1 MHVIVR
7 EPSEP
12 FQGAISGHP
21 ERDRIDPARAAAQHR
36 EFVAAL
42 SATGLDIVALPPEP
56 ALPDAPFVS
65 DTLIALPR
73 ASDPD
78 GPAALLVA
86 ARPGVVPRRGEV
98 ASVVA
103 LAQALAPDA
112 AVVEIEELGTLD
124 GGDVIVYGDR
134 VAIGVSGRTNV
145 CGAGQ
150 LALAVGALGYR
161 AFLCPVTDRLHL
173 ATAITPLGP
182 RRLLGTA
189 AGFASLDA
197 SPGSAPEDEVERL
210 VVPDNE
216 AAAANVLAIGGRVF
230 MASGHPRTKGLLGA
244 AGESVVEVGLD
255 EFARADGGPTC
266 LVAIVP

>member
-7 EPSEP
+7 EPSP
-12 FQGAISGHP
+12 ALRQALSSHP
-21 ERDRIDPARAAAQHR
+21 EHDRIEPELAVAQHR
-36 EFVAAL
+36 RFVAAL
-42 SATGLDIVALPPEP
+42 SAAGLHVVALPPEP
-56 ALPDAPFVS
+56 ELPDATFVS

-73 ASDPD
+73 ADDPG
-78 GPAALLVA
+78 GPAAVLVVS
-86 ARPGVVPRRGEV
+86 RPGAISRRGEV

-103 LAQALAPDA
+103 RAQLLAPDA
-112 AVVEIEELGTLD
+112 TVVEMEEPATLD

-134 VAIGVSGRTNV
+134 IAIGVSGRTNV

-150 LALAVGALGYR
+150 LALAVGPLGYR

-173 ATAITPLGP
+173 ATAVTPLGP

-189 AGFASLDA
+189 AGFASLDRT
-197 SPGSAPEDEVERL
+197 PGSAPEPEVERIL
-210 VVPDNE
+210 VPDAE
-216 AAAANVLAIGGRVF
+216 AGAANVLAIGGRVF
-230 MASGHPRTKGLLGA
+230 MASGHPRTGELLRD
-244 AGESVVEVGLD
+244 AGELVVELDLD

>member
-7 EPSEP
+7 EPSEA
-12 FQGAISGHP
+12 FRGAISGHA
-21 ERDRIDPARAAAQHR
+21 ERDQIDPARATTQHR

-42 SATGLDIVALPPEP
+42 SAVGLDIVALPPEP

-73 ASDPD
+73 AGDLD

-86 ARPGVVPRRGEV
+86 ARPGAVARRGEV
-98 ASVVA
+98 ASVLA
-103 LAQALAPDA
+103 RAQALAPDA
-112 AVVEIEELGTLD
+112 AVLEIEELGTLD
-124 GGDVIVYGDR
+124 GGDVIVFGDR

-173 ATAITPLGP
+173 ATAITPLGS
-182 RRLLGTA
+182 RRLLGTT

-197 SPGSAPEDEVERL
+197 SPGSAPQDEVERL
-210 VVPDNE
+210 LVPDDE
-216 AAAANVLAIGGRVF
+216 ASAANVLAIAGRVF
-230 MASGHPRTKGLLGA
+230 MARGHPRTKGLLAA
-244 AGESVVEVGLD
+244 AGESVVDVDLD